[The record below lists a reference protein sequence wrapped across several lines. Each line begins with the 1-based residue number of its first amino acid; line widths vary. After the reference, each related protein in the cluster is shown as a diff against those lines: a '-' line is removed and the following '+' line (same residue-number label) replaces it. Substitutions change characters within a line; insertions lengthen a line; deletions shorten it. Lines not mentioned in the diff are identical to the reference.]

1 MIIHLEVGI
10 LFLAAHFTHCSVQ
23 GNKLCGLEVCVYA
36 CLKGLEVSLCYLS
49 SSVLGELVSYLNCS
63 LEEDSVRE
71 GAAEHS
77 ANESGNRLALHITY
91 GQGILSVVAFLL
103 ILSSMPK

>member
-10 LFLAAHFTHCSVQ
+10 LFLAAHFAHCSVQ
-23 GNKLCGLEVCVYA
+23 GNKFCGLKFCVYA

-49 SSVLGELVSYLNCS
+49 SSVLEELVSYLNSS

-71 GAAEHS
+71 GAAEPRVQMS
-77 ANESGNRLALHITY
+77 LEID
-91 GQGILSVVAFLL
+91 
-103 ILSSMPK
+103 